1 MSSILTSAQFFE
13 DSYWDT
19 VEHSNTAY
27 IEKVAQ
33 YLENYTP
40 SPNAERIQIEDGEI

>member
-19 VEHSNTAY
+19 VEHSNAAY

-40 SPNAERIQIEDGEI
+40 SPNAEPIRLDDVE